1 MTHDSDLKA
10 KKKKSSAC
18 SGGIETKA
26 RRTFSLRSRT
36 VRVAQ
41 GEQSHLDELVEEHV
55 LPDQNELS
63 MFLFAVELDGALVV
77 LHHTKHRQ
85 HVT

>member
-10 KKKKSSAC
+10 KKKKVKCMFWRNRNES
-18 SGGIETKA
+18 I
-26 RRTFSLRSRT
+26 TFSLRSRT

>member
-1 MTHDSDLKA
+1 MFWRNRNES
-10 KKKKSSAC
+10 
-18 SGGIETKA
+18 I
-26 RRTFSLRSRT
+26 TFSLRSRT